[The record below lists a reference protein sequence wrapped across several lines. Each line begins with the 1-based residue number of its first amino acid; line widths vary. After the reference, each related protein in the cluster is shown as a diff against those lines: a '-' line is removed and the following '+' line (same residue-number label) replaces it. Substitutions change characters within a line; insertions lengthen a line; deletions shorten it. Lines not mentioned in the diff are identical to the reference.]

1 MIKLSTIS
9 LVLLSLLILA
19 IGAAIGYYYRKR
31 TDKAKKVI
39 AKATNKENDALQKQ
53 VKKAEK
59 DLNKWKKKNEDLKN
73 KVANQEADAATK
85 LETVQA
91 KLTAALADNTALK
104 EDERAKKLTSQQL
117 KTDLDRLEKAHKKL
131 TEKYKQD
138 TTNLKEWTRDR
149 TIFNRQ
155 FKEVKAKLK
164 TSEEQVAK
172 LQTKNAE
179 LAKEIADNSA
189 FVARLRSLRAQ
200 NKKFKEDLAY
210 WEKKHYDVHHDYSAL
225 KTKIDGIVER
235 NEQLELI
242 NQTATQNNQQML
254 KKVQEFKTRFVDM
267 NNKYHKLREATQN

>member
-1 MIKLSTIS
+1 MIKLSTLS

-19 IGAAIGYYYRKR
+19 IGAAIGYFYKKR

-59 DLNKWKKKNEDLKN
+59 DINRLKKKNESLQAK
-73 KVANQEADAATK
+73 ATTQETEAATK
-85 LETVQA
+85 LEDVKA
-91 KLTAALADNTALK
+91 KLTTAITDGEELK
-104 EDERAKKLTSQQL
+104 TLERERKLTNQKL
-117 KTDLDRLEKAHKKL
+117 KTDLDRLEKAHTKL

-138 TTNLKEWTRDR
+138 TTNLKEWTKDR

-155 FKEVKAKLK
+155 FKELKAKLK
-164 TSEEQVAK
+164 TSEEQVVK
-172 LQTKNAE
+172 LTNKNAE
-179 LAKEIADNSA
+179 LVKEIDDNKA

-200 NKKFKEDLAY
+200 NVKFKEDLAY
-210 WEKKHYDVHHDYSAL
+210 WEKKHYDVHHEYATL
-225 KTKIDGIVER
+225 KTKIDGIMER

-267 NNKYHKLREATQN
+267 NNKYHQLKEATRN